1 VTNAEELTQVEAEIA
16 AISATL
22 LKIYAKTNQSVSFGD
37 QTYSLA
43 NAKMLEDA
51 RDRLRQRRKNLESAL
66 AGGTPRR
73 TIKIGFPSC

>member
-1 VTNAEELTQVEAEIA
+1 MTNAEELSQVEAEIA

-22 LKIYAKTNQSVSFGD
+22 LKIYAKSNQSVSFGD

-43 NAKMLEDA
+43 NADVLEKL
-51 RDRLRQRRKNLESAL
+51 RDKARQRRKNLESAL